1 MKKVFITGASRGIGN
16 AIAKSLLEENY
27 IVIGTATTSE
37 GVEQLIEEGIL
48 GYKLELDDLQRIN
61 TSWEKIPNENL
72 DIDILINNAGFTRDN
87 LILRMSEDEW
97 NEVMNVH
104 LNAIFRIT
112 KRLLKPMLKK
122 RWGRII
128 NLSST
133 SAVLGNK
140 GQANYAAAKAGIEAF
155 SRSLASEVG
164 TRGITVNAVA
174 PGFIKTDMTESNSGV
189 VEEEL
194 IKQIPLGRFGESAEI
209 AHLVNFLCSEESSY
223 ITGQT
228 IHINGGLYM

>member
-16 AIAKSLLEENY
+16 AIAKSLLKDNY
-27 IVIGTATTSE
+27 TVIGTATSSK
-37 GVEQLIEEGIL
+37 GVEQLIAEGII
-48 GYKLELDDLQRIN
+48 GYKLELDDL
-61 TSWEKIPNENL
+61 EKINASWDKISDEHL

-87 LILRMSEDEW
+87 LILRMSEEEW
-97 NEVMNVH
+97 NDVMNVH
-104 LNAIFRIT
+104 LNGMFRIT

-164 TRGITVNAVA
+164 SRGITVNSVA
-174 PGFIKTDMTESNSGV
+174 PGFINTDMTELNSGV
-189 VEEEL
+189 VEKEL
-194 IKQIPLGRFGESAEI
+194 IKKIPLGRFGETSEI

>member
-37 GVEQLIEEGIL
+37 GAEQLIEEGIL
-48 GYKLELDDLQRIN
+48 GYKLELDDLERIN
-61 TSWEKIPNENL
+61 TSWEKIPNEHL

-97 NEVMNVH
+97 NDVMNVH

-164 TRGITVNAVA
+164 SRGITVNAVA

-194 IKQIPLGRFGESAEI
+194 IKQIPLGRFGDSAEI

>member
-16 AIAKSLLEENY
+16 AIAKSLLKENY
-27 IVIGTATTSE
+27 TVIGTATSSK
-37 GVEQLIEEGIL
+37 GVEQLIAEGIL
-48 GYKLELDDLQRIN
+48 GYKLELDDLERIN
-61 TSWEKIPNENL
+61 ASWEKISDEHL

-97 NEVMNVH
+97 NDVMNVH
-104 LNAIFRIT
+104 LNGMFRIT

-164 TRGITVNAVA
+164 SRGITVNAVA
-174 PGFIKTDMTESNSGV
+174 PGFINTDMTELNSGV

-194 IKQIPLGRFGESAEI
+194 IKKIPLGRFGETSEI

>member
-16 AIAKSLLEENY
+16 AIAKSLLKENY
-27 IVIGTATTSE
+27 TVIGTATSSK
-37 GVEQLIEEGIL
+37 GVEQLIAEGIE
-48 GYKLELDDLQRIN
+48 GYKLELDDLERIN
-61 TSWEKIPNENL
+61 SSWKKISDEHL

-97 NEVMNVH
+97 NDVMNVH
-104 LNAIFRIT
+104 LNGMFRIT

-122 RWGRII
+122 RWGRVI

-174 PGFIKTDMTESNSGV
+174 PGFINTDMTELNSGV

-194 IKQIPLGRFGESAEI
+194 IKKIPLGRFGETSEI

>member
-1 MKKVFITGASRGIGN
+1 MKKVFITGATRGIGN
-16 AIAKSLLEENY
+16 AIAKSLLKLNY
-27 IVIGTATTSE
+27 TVIGTATSSK
-37 GVEQLIEEGIL
+37 GVEQLIAEGIQ
-48 GYKLELDDLQRIN
+48 GYKLELDDLERIN
-61 TSWEKIPNENL
+61 ASWEKISDEHL

-97 NEVMNVH
+97 NDVMNVH
-104 LNAIFRIT
+104 LNGMFRIT

-122 RWGRII
+122 RWGRVI

-164 TRGITVNAVA
+164 SRGITVNAVA
-174 PGFIKTDMTESNSGV
+174 PGFINTDMTELNNGV

-194 IKQIPLGRFGESAEI
+194 IKKIPLGRFGETSEI

>member
-1 MKKVFITGASRGIGN
+1 MKKVLITGASRGIGN
-16 AIAKSLLEENY
+16 AIAKSLLKDNY
-27 IVIGTATTSE
+27 TVIGTATSSK
-37 GVEQLIEEGIL
+37 GVEQLIAEGII
-48 GYKLELDDLQRIN
+48 GYKLELDDL
-61 TSWEKIPNENL
+61 EKINASWDKISDEHL

-87 LILRMSEDEW
+87 LILRMSEEEW
-97 NEVMNVH
+97 NDVMNVH
-104 LNAIFRIT
+104 LNGMFRIT

-164 TRGITVNAVA
+164 SRGITVNAVA
-174 PGFIKTDMTESNSGV
+174 PGFINTDMTELNSGV
-189 VEEEL
+189 VEKEL
-194 IKQIPLGRFGESAEI
+194 IKKIPLGRFGETSEI

>member
-16 AIAKSLLEENY
+16 AIAKSLLKENY
-27 IVIGTATTSE
+27 TVIGTATSSK
-37 GVEQLIEEGIL
+37 GVEQLIAEGIL
-48 GYKLELDDLQRIN
+48 GYKLELDDLERIN
-61 TSWEKIPNENL
+61 ASWGKISDEHL

-97 NEVMNVH
+97 NDVMNVH
-104 LNAIFRIT
+104 LNGMFRIT

-164 TRGITVNAVA
+164 SRGITVNAVA
-174 PGFIKTDMTESNSGV
+174 PGFINTDMTELNSRV

-194 IKQIPLGRFGESAEI
+194 IKKIPLGRFGETSEI

>member
-16 AIAKSLLEENY
+16 AIAKSLLKENY
-27 IVIGTATTSE
+27 TVIGTATSSK
-37 GVEQLIEEGIL
+37 GVEQLIAEGIL
-48 GYKLELDDLQRIN
+48 GYKLELDDLERIN
-61 TSWEKIPNENL
+61 ASWEKISDEHL
-72 DIDILINNAGFTRDN
+72 DIDILVNNAGFTRDN

-97 NEVMNVH
+97 NDVMNVH
-104 LNAIFRIT
+104 LNGMFRIT

-164 TRGITVNAVA
+164 SRGITVNAVA
-174 PGFIKTDMTESNSGV
+174 PGFINTDMTHLNSGV

-194 IKQIPLGRFGESAEI
+194 IKKIPLGRFGEASEI
-209 AHLVNFLCSEESSY
+209 AHLVNYLCSEESSY

-228 IHINGGLYM
+228 IHINGGLHM

>member
-16 AIAKSLLEENY
+16 AIAKSLLKENY
-27 IVIGTATTSE
+27 TVIGTATSSK
-37 GVEQLIEEGIL
+37 GVEQLIAEGIL
-48 GYKLELDDLQRIN
+48 GYKLELDDLERIN
-61 TSWEKIPNENL
+61 ASWEKISDEHL
-72 DIDILINNAGFTRDN
+72 DIDILVNNAGFTRDN

-97 NEVMNVH
+97 NDVMNVH
-104 LNAIFRIT
+104 LNGMFRIT

-164 TRGITVNAVA
+164 SRGITVNAVA
-174 PGFIKTDMTESNSGV
+174 PGFINTDMTHLNSGV

-194 IKQIPLGRFGESAEI
+194 IKKIPLGRFGETSEV

>member
-16 AIAKSLLEENY
+16 AIAKSLLKENY
-27 IVIGTATTSE
+27 TVIGTATSSK
-37 GVEQLIEEGIL
+37 GVEQLIAEGIL
-48 GYKLELDDLQRIN
+48 GYKLELDDLERIN
-61 TSWEKIPNENL
+61 ASWEKISDEHL

-97 NEVMNVH
+97 NDVMNVH
-104 LNAIFRIT
+104 LNGMFRIT

-164 TRGITVNAVA
+164 SRGITVNAVA
-174 PGFIKTDMTESNSGV
+174 PGFINTDMTQLNSGV

-194 IKQIPLGRFGESAEI
+194 IKKIPLGRFGETSEI

>member
-16 AIAKSLLEENY
+16 AIAKSLLKENY
-27 IVIGTATTSE
+27 TVIGTATSSK
-37 GVEQLIEEGIL
+37 GVEQLIAEGIL
-48 GYKLELDDLQRIN
+48 GYKLELDDLERIN
-61 TSWEKIPNENL
+61 ASWEKISEEHL

-97 NEVMNVH
+97 NDVMNVH
-104 LNAIFRIT
+104 LNGMFRIT

-164 TRGITVNAVA
+164 SRGITVNAVA
-174 PGFIKTDMTESNSGV
+174 PGFINTDMTHLNSGV

-194 IKQIPLGRFGESAEI
+194 IKKIPLGRFGETSEI

>member
-1 MKKVFITGASRGIGN
+1 M
-16 AIAKSLLEENY
+16 
-27 IVIGTATTSE
+27 
-37 GVEQLIEEGIL
+37 EQLIEEGIL
-48 GYKLELDDLQRIN
+48 GYKLELDDLERIN
-61 TSWEKIPNENL
+61 TSWEKIPNEHL

-97 NEVMNVH
+97 NDVMNVH

-164 TRGITVNAVA
+164 SRGITVNAVA

>member
-16 AIAKSLLEENY
+16 AIAKSLLEKKY
-27 IVIGTATTSE
+27 TVIGTATSSE
-37 GVEQLIEEGIL
+37 GAKQLSSEGIH
-48 GYKLELDDLQRIN
+48 GYKLELNDADQIN
-61 TSWEKIPNENL
+61 SSWEKISKEHP

-97 NEVMNVH
+97 NDVLNVH
-104 LNAIFRIT
+104 LNGVFRIT
-112 KRLLKPMLKK
+112 KRALKPMLKK

-133 SAVLGNK
+133 SAAIGNK

-155 SRSLASEVG
+155 SRSLAREVG
-164 TRGITVNAVA
+164 SRGITVNAVA
-174 PGFIKTDMTESNSGV
+174 PGFINTDMTELNSGV
-189 VEEEL
+189 VKDEL
-194 IKQIPLGRFGESAEI
+194 VKQIPLGRFGEASEI
-209 AHLVNFLCSEESSY
+209 AHLVNYLCSEESSY

-228 IHINGGLYM
+228 IHINGGLHM

>member
-16 AIAKSLLEENY
+16 AIAKSLLKENY
-27 IVIGTATTSE
+27 TVIGTATSSK
-37 GVEQLIEEGIL
+37 GVDQLIAEGIL
-48 GYKLELDDLQRIN
+48 GYKLELDDLERIN
-61 TSWEKIPNENL
+61 ASWEKISDEHL

-97 NEVMNVH
+97 NDVMNVH
-104 LNAIFRIT
+104 LNGMFRIT

-164 TRGITVNAVA
+164 SRGITVNAVA
-174 PGFIKTDMTESNSGV
+174 PGFINTDMTELNSGV

-194 IKQIPLGRFGESAEI
+194 IKKIPLGRFGETSEI

>member
-16 AIAKSLLEENY
+16 AIAKSLLKENY

-48 GYKLELDDLQRIN
+48 GYKLELDDLERIN

-174 PGFIKTDMTESNSGV
+174 PGFIKTDMTESNKGV
-189 VEEEL
+189 SEEEL
-194 IKQIPLGRFGESAEI
+194 IKQIPLGRFGESTEI

>member
-48 GYKLELDDLQRIN
+48 GYKLELGDLERIN

>member
-16 AIAKSLLEENY
+16 AIAKSLLEEKY
-27 IVIGTATTSE
+27 TVIGTATTSE
-37 GVEQLIEEGIL
+37 GVEQLIQEGIL
-48 GYKLELDDLQRIN
+48 GYKLELDDLERIN
-61 TSWEKIPNENL
+61 TSWEKISNEHL

-97 NEVMNVH
+97 SDVMNVH

-164 TRGITVNAVA
+164 SRGITVNAVA

>member
-16 AIAKSLLEENY
+16 AIAKSLLKENY
-27 IVIGTATTSE
+27 TVIGTATSSK
-37 GVEQLIEEGIL
+37 GVDQLITEGIL
-48 GYKLELDDLQRIN
+48 GYKLELDDLERIN
-61 TSWEKIPNENL
+61 ASWEKISDEHL

-97 NEVMNVH
+97 NDVMNVH
-104 LNAIFRIT
+104 LNGMFRIT

-164 TRGITVNAVA
+164 SRGITVNAVA
-174 PGFIKTDMTESNSGV
+174 PGFINTDMTELNSGV

-194 IKQIPLGRFGESAEI
+194 IKKIPLGRFGETSEI
-209 AHLVNFLCSEESSY
+209 AHLVNFLCSEDSSY

>member
-1 MKKVFITGASRGIGN
+1 
-16 AIAKSLLEENY
+16 
-27 IVIGTATTSE
+27 
-37 GVEQLIEEGIL
+37 
-48 GYKLELDDLQRIN
+48 
-61 TSWEKIPNENL
+61 
-72 DIDILINNAGFTRDN
+72 
-87 LILRMSEDEW
+87 MSEDEW
-97 NEVMNVH
+97 NDVMNVH

-164 TRGITVNAVA
+164 SRGITVNAVA

>member
-16 AIAKSLLEENY
+16 AIAKSLLKDNY
-27 IVIGTATTSE
+27 TVIGTATSSK
-37 GVEQLIEEGIL
+37 GVEQLIAEGII
-48 GYKLELDDLQRIN
+48 GYKLELDDL
-61 TSWEKIPNENL
+61 EKINASWDKISDEHL

-87 LILRMSEDEW
+87 LILRMSEEEW
-97 NEVMNVH
+97 NDVMNVH
-104 LNAIFRIT
+104 LNGMFRIT

-164 TRGITVNAVA
+164 SRGITVNSVA
-174 PGFIKTDMTESNSGV
+174 PGFINTDMTELNSGV

-194 IKQIPLGRFGESAEI
+194 IKKIPLGRFGETSEI

>member
-1 MKKVFITGASRGIGN
+1 MPRGKK
-16 AIAKSLLEENY
+16 Y
-27 IVIGTATTSE
+27 QTS
-37 GVEQLIEEGIL
+37 I
-48 GYKLELDDLQRIN
+48 
-61 TSWEKIPNENL
+61 L
-72 DIDILINNAGFTRDN
+72 DIDILVNNAGFTRDN

-97 NEVMNVH
+97 NDVMNVH
-104 LNAIFRIT
+104 LNGMFRIT

-164 TRGITVNAVA
+164 SRGITVNAVA
-174 PGFIKTDMTESNSGV
+174 PGFINTDMTHLNSGV

-194 IKQIPLGRFGESAEI
+194 IKKIPLGRFGETSEI